1 MARLEPAA
9 KTPVHKPLGAVPRTA
24 PRLTR
29 LLTFL
34 CDPYSVSPSLMTV
47 VATGSDTAAAAE
59 IAILPVLQDN
69 YIFVLHNGQE
79 AVVVDPAVGAP
90 VVAWLRRHGLR
101 LRALLHTHHHS
112 DHIGGAPELLQ
123 AWPDARVFAA
133 AADRDRI
140 PHQSDGVRQGDVF
153 TLLGREVR
161 VLEVPG
167 HTRAHVAY
175 HLPALAPDQREE
187 LFCGDTLFAAGC
199 GRLFEGTAEQMHAS
213 LARLKELPDD
223 TRVWCA
229 HEYTEGNL
237 RWAVAEAPAN
247 TAIAERL
254 AAVRVLRQN
263 GVPTI
268 PSTLAEERRTNLFV
282 LARDGRELA
291 ALRES
296 KNEWRG

>member
-1 MARLEPAA
+1 
-9 KTPVHKPLGAVPRTA
+9 
-24 PRLTR
+24 
-29 LLTFL
+29 
-34 CDPYSVSPSLMTV
+34 MTV
-47 VATGSDTAAAAE
+47 AAASA

-69 YIFVLHNGQE
+69 YIFVLHNAKE

-90 VVAWLRRHGLR
+90 VIDWLRQRDLSLH
-101 LRALLHTHHHS
+101 AILHTHHHA
-112 DHIGGAPELLQ
+112 DHIGGAPALLQ

-140 PHQSDGVRQGDVF
+140 PHQTDGVCQGDRF
-153 TLLGREVR
+153 TLLGRQVH

-175 HLPALAPDQREE
+175 HLPALGADQRHE

-213 LARLKELPDD
+213 LARLMDLPDD

-229 HEYTEGNL
+229 HEYTEANL
-237 RWAVAEAPAN
+237 RWAVAQAPGQA
-247 TAIAERL
+247 AIADRL
-254 AAVRVLRQN
+254 AAVRSLRQA
-263 GVPTI
+263 GLATI
-268 PSTLAEERRTNLFV
+268 PSTLGEERRTNLFV
-282 LARDGRELA
+282 QARDGRELA

-296 KNEWRG
+296 KNDWRG

>member
-1 MARLEPAA
+1 MTPTAATPNPAPGDN
-9 KTPVHKPLGAVPRTA
+9 T
-24 PRLTR
+24 
-29 LLTFL
+29 
-34 CDPYSVSPSLMTV
+34 
-47 VATGSDTAAAAE
+47 AAAE

-79 AVVVDPAVGAP
+79 AVVVDPAVGEP

-101 LRALLHTHHHS
+101 LRALLHTHHHA

-123 AWPDARVFAA
+123 AWPEARVFAA

-140 PHQSDGVRQGDVF
+140 PHQTDGVRQGEVF
-153 TLLGREVR
+153 SLLGREVR

-167 HTRAHVAY
+167 HTRAHIAY
-175 HLPALAPDQREE
+175 HLPAQAPGQQEE

-213 LARLKELPDD
+213 LARLLALPDT

-237 RWAVAEAPAN
+237 RWAAATAPRNA
-247 TAIAERL
+247 AIAERL
-254 AAVRVLRQN
+254 AAVCALREA
-263 GVPTI
+263 GTPTI
-268 PSTLAEERRTNLFV
+268 PSTLGEERRTNLFV
-282 LARDGRELA
+282 LARDGEELA
-291 ALRES
+291 ALRTS

>member
-1 MARLEPAA
+1 MTTAPPGTTPAA
-9 KTPVHKPLGAVPRTA
+9 PAA
-24 PRLTR
+24 P
-29 LLTFL
+29 
-34 CDPYSVSPSLMTV
+34 
-47 VATGSDTAAAAE
+47 AAAE
-59 IAILPVLQDN
+59 VALLPVLQDN
-69 YIFVLHNGQE
+69 YIFVLHNGVE
-79 AVVVDPAVGAP
+79 AVVVDPAVGEP
-90 VVAWLRRHGLR
+90 VVAWLRRQGLR
-101 LRALLHTHHHS
+101 LRALLHTHHHA
-112 DHIGGAPELLQ
+112 DHIGGAPALLE
-123 AWPDARVFAA
+123 AWPEARVYAA

-140 PHQSDGVRQGDVF
+140 PHQTDGVRHRDVF

-175 HLPALAPDQREE
+175 HLPALAPGQQEE

-213 LARLKELPDD
+213 LARLAALPEA

-237 RWAVAEAPAN
+237 RWAAAEAPDDA
-247 TAIAERL
+247 AIADRL
-254 AAVRVLRQN
+254 AAVRALRQA
-263 GVPTI
+263 GTPTI

-282 LARDGRELA
+282 RARDGRELA